1 MKILKLF
8 ALFILVVPLY
18 LSAEE
23 PIKNQE
29 DKNMAIDNST
39 INNTAVESQP
49 DTTQQDA
56 IIPAENT
63 PVDSANPNTVP
74 IITLPVKSFPNS
86 VEGSQAFVKN
96 MLDLVYLE
104 LPKRNGN
111 QEVFNYLSVVT
122 TEYFAF
128 TYMSKWTIGRDVIK
142 DLPSDLQEKYL
153 ASSKE
158 FMILLYGEIFNTY
171 YKQYNYSLGESVRR
185 TDTEYSIKMK
195 VESKVQDARNQDAI
209 LNVIWKVKYSEKEK
223 KFFVTDVD
231 VNGIVFLTTQKKQFG
246 DMLNSTNNDFAKFL
260 ELLDAKNTE
269 SKKRLGISM

>member
-1 MKILKLF
+1 
-8 ALFILVVPLY
+8 
-18 LSAEE
+18 
-23 PIKNQE
+23 
-29 DKNMAIDNST
+29 
-39 INNTAVESQP
+39 
-49 DTTQQDA
+49 
-56 IIPAENT
+56 
-63 PVDSANPNTVP
+63 VP